1 MLLFGPKRDENE
13 EWRKLHNEE
22 CCYNNERPTE
32 QKQQLLDGRTV
43 ENKNKLFLTEITFLE
58 IIKFINIDI
67 VEIAEDLL

>member
-32 QKQQLLDGRTV
+32 QKHTYTRWDDGG
-43 ENKNKLFLTEITFLE
+43 K
-58 IIKFINIDI
+58 
-67 VEIAEDLL
+67 